1 MHPAAGIAL
10 ILVAGVLAIV
20 TGGWLRT
27 TLPRPA
33 TDALMALAGAGIGIG
48 GLLLLDDVG
57 TASWIAAPVVLAVV
71 APLHVRAL
79 FARGGPFRT

>member
-1 MHPAAGIAL
+1 MHPVTGVLIIAVASVVAL
-10 ILVAGVLAIV
+10 TVAGP
-20 TGGWLRT
+20 LRR

-33 TDALMALAGAGIGIG
+33 VDALMALAGAGLGIG

-57 TASWIAAPVVLAVV
+57 TASWIAAPFVLAIV

-79 FARGGPFRT
+79 FAGDGPFRT